1 MSWGCKINKLVL
13 NIPLE
18 SDEKKKG
25 IEHSFDSILRII
37 ENNRDRCS
45 DTINILHTCRSIEE
59 KQAFPDIFPYL
70 T

>member
-1 MSWGCKINKLVL
+1 MKR
-13 NIPLE
+13 
-18 SDEKKKG
+18 KKG

-45 DTINILHTCRSIEE
+45 DTIYILHTCRSIEE